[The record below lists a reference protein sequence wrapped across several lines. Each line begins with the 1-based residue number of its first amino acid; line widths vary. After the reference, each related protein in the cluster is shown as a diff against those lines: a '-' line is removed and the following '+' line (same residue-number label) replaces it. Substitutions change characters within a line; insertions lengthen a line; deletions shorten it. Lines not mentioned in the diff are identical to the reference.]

1 VKRSA
6 ATSLARTFVG
16 VSDKA
21 WRFTLTPLH
30 GGSFK
35 LQTLSRGEEF
45 RLELRGHIERN
56 RRPLPGIVRAL
67 ELLEAGK
74 PMPSHPV
81 EALWLEE
88 WLRAGLIREV
98 RS

>member
-1 VKRSA
+1 MARV
-6 ATSLARTFVG
+6 RTFVG
-16 VSDKA
+16 KSDPD
-21 WRFTLTPLH
+21 WRFTLSPLP
-30 GGSFK
+30 GGGFN

-67 ELLEAGK
+67 QLLEAGK
-74 PMPSHPV
+74 PLPSHPV